1 MAVKKPTTDDL
12 KTIGQILEQW
22 TELEEV
28 DKYLL
33 RIDSEINGQTE
44 YSMNFWVI
52 KDNQSVV
59 GVGGLAEPLPAILS
73 LAKSKNPGEIKILY
87 INDNDRNKGVGRQMI
102 DFLEQEA
109 ARQGYTELFVR
120 SAERYQETAYGFYEK
135 MGYKSIGKTENN
147 MNIFNKII

>member
-1 MAVKKPTTDDL
+1 MVVKKPTTDDL

-73 LAKSKNPGEIKILY
+73 LAKSKNPGEIKVLY

-120 SAERYQETAYGFYEK
+120 SAERYQETAYGFYKK

-147 MNIFNKII
+147 MNIFNKLI